1 MDLQSPGQHDFG
13 VDVQSEVD
21 GFTSDVHLAA
31 KFFPIVFFLP
41 YGDIYLWLSG
51 TFSIYSYSQQFRPH
65 LPNMLILA

>member
-31 KFFPIVFFLP
+31 KFFLIVFFLP

-51 TFSIYSYSQQFRPH
+51 TFSIYS
-65 LPNMLILA
+65 